1 MGKFEN
7 TEKEKALKK
16 MRASHLFLLK
26 LALYARRDSNPQPL
40 APEANVL
47 PFVSHCFCED

>member
-7 TEKEKALKK
+7 TKESKSPQK
-16 MRASHLFLLK
+16 MRASDLFLLN

-40 APEANVL
+40 APEANDVL
-47 PFVSHCFCED
+47 FTSLCFYNT